1 MEMVELYLILKIA
14 ENTKIKMKV
23 HFPLIFELFVVGYL
37 RYDVA
42 NVFYD

>member
-1 MEMVELYLILKIA
+1 MVELHLILKIA

-23 HFPLIFELFVVGYL
+23 HFSLIFEFFVVGYL

-42 NVFYD
+42 NVCYD